1 MLSLSDPADDF
12 LPSFLYLY
20 FLNII
25 YINLSLYFLCV
36 VAVVAVVVVVVD
48 VAGKQFCSEDE
59 SGDGS
64 QQLGNENQPFCVD
77 FLTLGLRYHSI
88 RFHVSDGEKDT
99 HTHTGRARE
108 TLINCPD

>member
-1 MLSLSDPADDF
+1 MKFVIFFFYLPPLSVGPIRMLSLSDPADDF

-48 VAGKQFCSEDE
+48 VAGK
-59 SGDGS
+59 
-64 QQLGNENQPFCVD
+64 
-77 FLTLGLRYHSI
+77 
-88 RFHVSDGEKDT
+88 
-99 HTHTGRARE
+99 
-108 TLINCPD
+108 